1 MRNSGEQ
8 FQLRHKEVITEDGSF
23 EALWLDKKQNER
35 RYVEKDTYVYK
46 NSHYKIQKLYISVMS
61 YKTNMSEKRKT

>member
-46 NSHYKIQKLYISVMS
+46 TLITKSKNYVF
-61 YKTNMSEKRKT
+61 R